1 MTLKYAS
8 SDETSLEL
16 SLDGSQTTI
25 LQLPATSDV
34 VIEKDFLIEG
44 LTASEDIRK
53 LRIKHL
59 ESSGIKLWDITFE
72 NVQNQTE
79 LDPNSTTAT
88 NLALYKPVKGIDTQY
103 GDQYTADQ
111 LVDGISLSLIHI

>member
-79 LDPNSTTAT
+79 LARKYYKSRINFGATTRAF
-88 NLALYKPVKGIDTQY
+88 KR
-103 GDQYTADQ
+103 YT
-111 LVDGISLSLIHI
+111 